1 MLKLS
6 GSHLLGHVQKF
17 AGAIGPRPAG
27 HATET
32 KARNTLQAY
41 LQRLG
46 VTTEQLSF
54 STTDTWG
61 YGTISPPVLALL
73 STWLPARYCFF
84 KATLNLI
91 AAHQFW
97 LTLHGQLRDHLFYRF
112 YPQYHGGTLLAY
124 ISPQQEVRQKVVLIG
139 HTDTNKHRLTF
150 SPRLKHTLRLSSTS
164 LFAAIGVNALAT
176 LLNIPLLRQWVAAY
190 IGLGTLIMLADE
202 VGPYVE
208 GANDNGSAI
217 ACVLGIGE
225 QALSTPLE
233 HTELWLA
240 FTGSEE
246 VSHDGLNA
254 LLDKYGDKLRE
265 AYFIDFEMVGRGDI
279 YYARKHSGLMYFTD
293 YRPDPESLQLADQ
306 VTSQHPELR
315 VAGREVVIL
324 EEIATL
330 RRRGFKGICL
340 AGLEADGFG
349 ANWHQHTDTTSNIN
363 PGSLERAAAFAW
375 AMIQKIDQRD
385 KI

>member
-73 STWLPARYCFF
+73 STWLPARYRFF

-124 ISPQQEVRQKVVLIG
+124 ISPPTGGQAESCPDGTYR
-139 HTDTNKHRLTF
+139 
-150 SPRLKHTLRLSSTS
+150 
-164 LFAAIGVNALAT
+164 
-176 LLNIPLLRQWVAAY
+176 IPPP
-190 IGLGTLIMLADE
+190 T
-202 VGPYVE
+202 
-208 GANDNGSAI
+208 
-217 ACVLGIGE
+217 
-225 QALSTPLE
+225 STPVRWSGQRRLP
-233 HTELWLA
+233 
-240 FTGSEE
+240 
-246 VSHDGLNA
+246 GL
-254 LLDKYGDKLRE
+254 
-265 AYFIDFEMVGRGDI
+265 
-279 YYARKHSGLMYFTD
+279 
-293 YRPDPESLQLADQ
+293 
-306 VTSQHPELR
+306 
-315 VAGREVVIL
+315 
-324 EEIATL
+324 
-330 RRRGFKGICL
+330 
-340 AGLEADGFG
+340 
-349 ANWHQHTDTTSNIN
+349 
-363 PGSLERAAAFAW
+363 
-375 AMIQKIDQRD
+375 
-385 KI
+385 